1 MRTLYHDAHLL
12 LVDKPSGLL
21 SQPGRTLQDSVHHR
35 LQQRFHGIELLHR
48 LDQPTSG
55 IMVFALSVAARKSLA
70 RQFQERQVSK
80 AYQAIVYG
88 TLPEQGQ
95 VDWPMRCDWPNRPRQ
110 EIHAEGKA
118 ALTHWQVLETLT
130 LNGQRCSRVRLTP
143 VTGRSHQLRV
153 HMAHMGTPIIGDNLY
168 AHEAALAAAP
178 RLNLHAEILRFN
190 HPINQ
195 QRMQFYC
202 APSF

>member
-1 MRTLYHDAHLL
+1 MRTLYHDAHIL

-21 SQPGRTLQDSVHHR
+21 SQPGRTIRDSVHYR
-35 LQQRFHGIELLHR
+35 LQQRYPDIELLHR

-55 IMVFALSVAARKSLA
+55 IMVFALTVAARKSLA
-70 RQFQERQVSK
+70 RQFQERHVNK

-88 TLPEQGQ
+88 KLSEQGQ
-95 VDWPMRCDWPNRPRQ
+95 VDWPLRCDWPNRPRQ
-110 EIHAEGKA
+110 EIHPEGKA
-118 ALTHWQVLETLT
+118 ALTHWHVLEYLT
-130 LNGQRCSRVRLTP
+130 IGHQVCTRVRLTP

-168 AHEAALAAAP
+168 AHEQALAAAP
-178 RLNLHAEILRFN
+178 RLNLHAEVLRFN
-190 HPINQ
+190 HPINH

-202 APSF
+202 APDF